1 MPLFLLF
8 YALHL
13 SVFKHK
19 TCILHHLAFLEWLL
33 TRIFPSPIT
42 HFLPL
47 KTHFLTT
54 ILPISAMCFMAL
66 NGFVYAISV
75 DIYAFLLAFSTILH
89 GILPHFTLRLAPKC
103 LVFCTKT
110 HCILHQNA
118 LRFAANSPKM
128 GAHGGCFK

>member
-75 DIYAFLLAFSTILH
+75 DIYAFLLAFSTKLH
-89 GILPHFTLRLAPKC
+89 RVLPHFTLRLASKRTT
-103 LVFCTKT
+103 FSTKT
-110 HCILHQNA
+110 HCVLRHIALH
-118 LRFAANSPKM
+118 LAAKRTKVGVN
-128 GAHGGCFK
+128 GVLFK